1 MEEATKILINV
12 RLESADEDL
21 ETSKELLKLNR
32 YRAVVNR
39 AYYAIF
45 STTNAFLLSKQI
57 ERSKHSGVEAAFI
70 RNFIKTGIFQIEFG
84 KIFNYIRKKREECD
98 YSSRIKIDRETAE
111 KIVEDAEK
119 FIRRMKEYL
128 KEMGGFEVTRH

>member
-12 RLESADEDL
+12 RVESSDEDL
-21 ETSKELLKLNR
+21 ETAKELLKLNR
-32 YRAVVNR
+32 HRAAVNR

-45 STTNAFLLSKQI
+45 STTNAVLLSKQI

-70 RNFIKTGIFQIEFG
+70 QNFIKTGIFRIEFG
-84 KIFNYIRKKREECD
+84 KMFNYIRKKREECD
-98 YSSRIKIDRETAE
+98 YSSRIEIDRETAE

-119 FIRRMKEYL
+119 FIRRMKAYL
-128 KEMGGFEVTRH
+128 KEVGGI

>member
-1 MEEATKILINV
+1 MEETTKILIDV
-12 RLESADEDL
+12 RIESADEDL
-21 ETSKELLKLNR
+21 ETAKELLKLNR
-32 YRAVVNR
+32 YRAAVNR

-45 STTNAFLLSKQI
+45 STTNAVLLSKQI

-70 RNFIKTGIFQIEFG
+70 QNFIKTGVFRIEFG
-84 KIFNYIRKKREECD
+84 KMFNYIRKKREECD
-98 YSSRIKIDRETAE
+98 YSSKIRIDRETAE

-128 KEMGGFEVTRH
+128 IEMGGL

>member
-1 MEEATKILINV
+1 VEEATKILINV
-12 RLESADEDL
+12 RVESADEDL
-21 ETSKELLKLNR
+21 ETAKELLKLNR
-32 YRAVVNR
+32 YRAAVNR

-45 STTNAFLLSKQI
+45 STTNAVLLSKQI

-70 RNFIKTGIFQIEFG
+70 QNFIKTGIFRIEFG
-84 KIFNYIRKKREECD
+84 KMFNYIRKKREECD

-128 KEMGGFEVTRH
+128 KEVEGI

>member
-12 RLESADEDL
+12 RVESADEDL
-21 ETSKELLKLNR
+21 ETAKELLKLNR
-32 YRAVVNR
+32 YRAAVNR
-39 AYYAIF
+39 AYYAIY
-45 STTNAFLLSKQI
+45 STTNAVLLSKHI

-70 RNFIKTGIFQIEFG
+70 QNFIKTGLFGIEFG
-84 KIFNYIRKKREECD
+84 KMFNYIRKKREECD

-111 KIVEDAEK
+111 KIVEDSEK

-128 KEMGGFEVTRH
+128 REMGAIK

>member
-12 RLESADEDL
+12 RVESADEDL
-21 ETSKELLKLNR
+21 ETAKELLKLNR
-32 YRAVVNR
+32 YRAAVNR

-45 STTNAFLLSKQI
+45 STTNAVLLSKQI

-70 RNFIKTGIFQIEFG
+70 QNFIKTGIFGIEFG
-84 KIFNYIRKKREECD
+84 KMFNYIRKKREECD

-128 KEMGGFEVTRH
+128 KEVEGI

>member
-1 MEEATKILINV
+1 MEEPTRILINV

-21 ETSKELLKLNR
+21 ETAKELLKLNR
-32 YRAVVNR
+32 YRAAVNR

-45 STTNAFLLSKQI
+45 STTNAVLLSKQI

-70 RNFIKTGIFQIEFG
+70 QNFIKTGIFRIEFG
-84 KIFNYIRKKREECD
+84 KMFNYIRKKREECD
-98 YSSRIKIDRETAE
+98 YSSKIKIDRETAE

-128 KEMGGFEVTRH
+128 KEVGGI

>member
-12 RLESADEDL
+12 RVESADEDL
-21 ETSKELLKLNR
+21 ETAKELLKLNR
-32 YRAVVNR
+32 YRAAVNR

-45 STTNAFLLSKQI
+45 STTNAVLLSKQI

-70 RNFIKTGIFQIEFG
+70 QNFIKTGIFRIEFG
-84 KIFNYIRKKREECD
+84 KMLNYIRKKREECD

-128 KEMGGFEVTRH
+128 KEMGGI

>member
-1 MEEATKILINV
+1 MEETTKILIDV
-12 RLESADEDL
+12 RIESADEDL
-21 ETSKELLKLNR
+21 ETAKELFKLNR
-32 YRAVVNR
+32 YRAAVNR
-39 AYYAIF
+39 AYYAIY
-45 STTNAFLLSKQI
+45 STTNAVLLSKQI

-70 RNFIKTGIFQIEFG
+70 QNFVKTGIFRIEFG
-84 KIFNYIRKKREECD
+84 KMFNYIRKKREECD

-128 KEMGGFEVTRH
+128 KEMGGI

>member
-12 RLESADEDL
+12 RVESADEDL
-21 ETSKELLKLNR
+21 ETAKELLKLNR
-32 YRAVVNR
+32 YRAAVNR

-45 STTNAFLLSKQI
+45 STTNAVLLSKQI

-70 RNFIKTGIFQIEFG
+70 QNFIKTGIFRIEFG
-84 KIFNYIRKKREECD
+84 KMFNYIRKKREECD

-128 KEMGGFEVTRH
+128 KEVEGI

>member
-12 RLESADEDL
+12 RVESADEDL
-21 ETSKELLKLNR
+21 ETAKELLKLNR

-45 STTNAFLLSKQI
+45 STTNAALLSKQI

-70 RNFIKTGIFQIEFG
+70 QNFIKTGIFRIEFG
-84 KIFNYIRKKREECD
+84 KMFNYIRKKREECD
-98 YSSRIKIDRETAE
+98 YSSRIKIDKETAE
-111 KIVEDAEK
+111 KVVEDAEK

-128 KEMGGFEVTRH
+128 KEIGGI

>member
-1 MEEATKILINV
+1 VEEATKILINV
-12 RLESADEDL
+12 RVESADEDL
-21 ETSKELLKLNR
+21 ETAKELLKLNR
-32 YRAVVNR
+32 YRAAVNR

-45 STTNAFLLSKQI
+45 STTNAVLLSKQI

-70 RNFIKTGIFQIEFG
+70 QNFIKTGIFRIEFG
-84 KIFNYIRKKREECD
+84 KMFNYIRKKREECD

-128 KEMGGFEVTRH
+128 KEMGGI

>member
-12 RLESADEDL
+12 RVESADEDL
-21 ETSKELLKLNR
+21 ETAKELLKLKR
-32 YRAVVNR
+32 HRAAVNR

-45 STTNAFLLSKQI
+45 STTNAVLLSKQI

-70 RNFIKTGIFQIEFG
+70 QNFIKTGIFRVEFG
-84 KIFNYIRKKREECD
+84 KMFNYIRKKREESD
-98 YSSRIKIDRETAE
+98 YSLRIKIDRETAE
-111 KIVEDAEK
+111 RIVEDAEK

-128 KEMGGFEVTRH
+128 KEMGGI

>member
-1 MEEATKILINV
+1 MEENTKILVDV
-12 RLESADEDL
+12 RIESADEDL
-21 ETSKELLKLNR
+21 ETAKELLKLNR
-32 YRAVVNR
+32 YRAAVNR

-45 STTNAFLLSKQI
+45 STTNAVLLSKQI

-70 RNFIKTGIFQIEFG
+70 QNFIKTGVFRIEFG
-84 KIFNYIRKKREECD
+84 KMFNYIRKKREECD
-98 YSSRIKIDRETAE
+98 YSSRIRIDRETAE

-128 KEMGGFEVTRH
+128 IEMGGL

>member
-1 MEEATKILINV
+1 M
-12 RLESADEDL
+12 
-21 ETSKELLKLNR
+21 
-32 YRAVVNR
+32 
-39 AYYAIF
+39 
-45 STTNAFLLSKQI
+45 SKQI

-70 RNFIKTGIFQIEFG
+70 QNFIKTGIFRIEFG
-84 KIFNYIRKKREECD
+84 KMFNYIRKKREECD

-128 KEMGGFEVTRH
+128 KEMGGI

>member
-1 MEEATKILINV
+1 MEEGTKILINV
-12 RLESADEDL
+12 RVESADEDL
-21 ETSKELLKLNR
+21 ETAKELLKLKR
-32 YRAVVNR
+32 YRAAVNR

-45 STTNAFLLSKQI
+45 STTNAVLLSKQI

-70 RNFIKTGIFQIEFG
+70 QNFIKTGIFGIEFG
-84 KIFNYIRKKREECD
+84 KIFNYIRKKREESD
-98 YSSRIKIDRETAE
+98 YSSRIKIDKEAAE

-128 KEMGGFEVTRH
+128 KEIGER

>member
-1 MEEATKILINV
+1 MEEATRILINV
-12 RLESADEDL
+12 RVESADEDL
-21 ETSKELLKLNR
+21 ETAKELLKLNR
-32 YRAVVNR
+32 YRAAVNR

-45 STTNAFLLSKQI
+45 STTNAVLLSKQI

-70 RNFIKTGIFQIEFG
+70 QNFIKTGIFRIEFG
-84 KIFNYIRKKREECD
+84 KMFNYIRKKREECD
-98 YSSRIKIDRETAE
+98 YSSKIKIDRETAE

-128 KEMGGFEVTRH
+128 KEIEGI

>member
-12 RLESADEDL
+12 RVESADEDL
-21 ETSKELLKLNR
+21 ETAKELLKLKR
-32 YRAVVNR
+32 HRAAVNR

-45 STTNAFLLSKQI
+45 STTNAVLLSKQI

-70 RNFIKTGIFQIEFG
+70 QNFIKTGIFRVEFG
-84 KIFNYIRKKREECD
+84 KMFNYIRKKREESD
-98 YSSRIKIDRETAE
+98 YSLRIKIDRETAE

-128 KEMGGFEVTRH
+128 KEMGGI

>member
-12 RLESADEDL
+12 RVESADEDL
-21 ETSKELLKLNR
+21 ETAKELLKLNR
-32 YRAVVNR
+32 YRAAVNR

-45 STTNAFLLSKQI
+45 STTNAVLLSKQI

-70 RNFIKTGIFQIEFG
+70 QNFIKTGIFRIEFG
-84 KIFNYIRKKREECD
+84 KMFNYIRKKREECD

-128 KEMGGFEVTRH
+128 KDIEGI